1 MQLVKLFNR
10 IPAILLLILLN
21 IIFFLP
27 GMDWLNRGLAS
38 FEQNEMY
45 GDFGEL
51 KEEEV
56 EELRSERTIKSGLK
70 VCILFNKLFSQSNVV
85 VSMTFFLRFAVR
97 RRNSTLNFG

>member
-1 MQLVKLFNR
+1 
-10 IPAILLLILLN
+10 
-21 IIFFLP
+21 
-27 GMDWLNRGLAS
+27 MDWLNRGLAS

-85 VSMTFFLRFAVR
+85 VSMTFFCVLQSEEEIQRLTLDENLSGVERAVFLLRC
-97 RRNSTLNFG
+97 